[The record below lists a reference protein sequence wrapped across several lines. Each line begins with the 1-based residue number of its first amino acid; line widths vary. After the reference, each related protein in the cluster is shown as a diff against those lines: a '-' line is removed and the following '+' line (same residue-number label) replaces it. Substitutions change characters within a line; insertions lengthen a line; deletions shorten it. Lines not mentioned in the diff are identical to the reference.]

1 MQSIRITRVISM
13 AKKNVQGQNQIRM
26 MSNSNKKRE
35 EFEKMVGA
43 GSNDSWGAVR
53 DKHAKNSLYQNFE
66 PQ

>member
-1 MQSIRITRVISM
+1 M